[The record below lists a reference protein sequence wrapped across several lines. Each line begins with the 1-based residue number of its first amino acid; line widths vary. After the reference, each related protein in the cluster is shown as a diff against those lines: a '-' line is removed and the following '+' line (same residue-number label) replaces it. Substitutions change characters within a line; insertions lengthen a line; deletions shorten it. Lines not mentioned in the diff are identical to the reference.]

1 MVKRAKREELAAQA
15 IEACESEDYL
25 RALVVFSDLYSSGE
39 NEPARGLSYYGLCSA
54 LVEKRYEDGV
64 ELCRRAIAL
73 EEQEPRHYLNLT
85 RVHIAAG
92 QRKAALAALE
102 EGLSHAPDDEG
113 LVTLR
118 RSLGVRSRP
127 PVPFLSRKNP
137 INRALGRKRHVR
149 KSEGTA
155 DDTED

>member
-1 MVKRAKREELAAQA
+1 MMGRAKRETLATQA

-25 RALVVFSDLYSSGE
+25 RALVVFSDLYSAGE
-39 NEPARGLSYYGLCSA
+39 NTPARGLSYYGLCCA

-64 ELCRRAIAL
+64 DLCRRAIGL
-73 EEQEPRHYLNLT
+73 EEQEPQHYLNLT
-85 RVHIAAG
+85 RVLIAAG
-92 QRKAALAALE
+92 QRKGALSALE
-102 EGLSHAPDDEG
+102 EGLSHAPDDER
-113 LVTLR
+113 LVALR

-149 KSEGTA
+149 KSESPA
-155 DDTED
+155 EDDEA